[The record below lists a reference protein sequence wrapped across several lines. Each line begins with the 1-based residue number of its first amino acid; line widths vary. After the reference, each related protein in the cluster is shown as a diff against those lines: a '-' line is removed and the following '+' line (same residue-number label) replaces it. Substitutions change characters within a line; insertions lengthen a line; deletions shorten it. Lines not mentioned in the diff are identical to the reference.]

1 MKKRHLLPIL
11 ILILAASLFQPL
23 LPQDSQKSKTASP
36 SFNEYQFVAR
46 GKMSGQR
53 GARPNQIVQM
63 DNNGEILLSC
73 IKPQT
78 TDQLKAMGITFSL
91 SQLELLF
98 DWNLLVFNRKDNTY
112 KTTIH
117 IYGPEKA
124 SAIRSHVYSAVL
136 QLASTLNTDLLSLK
150 SFLEKTH
157 QEKSLFSILYAYILH
172 DYSMRQFGPE
182 IYQKPQLSAE
192 FPFWNGFAWAI
203 YPIKKFSIGVT
214 VLPANNNKVFLVS
227 SPVVPGPELKQ
238 LLSFVKD
245 ASVDEKV
252 DDPELRKIFSNYGVC
267 NDLGE
272 LTVPVF
278 EGEWLTSLENM
289 AKQVYDHSIKLVESM
304 EMKTILGMKAQA
316 QAAMFIH
323 YEIRFAF
330 LNHILEKGLI
340 ASPIDFD
347 NAENNRPSDG
357 RNLVFMIKSIP
368 IDL

>member
-11 ILILAASLFQPL
+11 IFILAASLFQPL
-23 LPQDSQKSKTASP
+23 FPQDSQKSKTASP

-53 GARPNQIVQM
+53 RARPDQIVRM
-63 DNNGEILLSC
+63 DNNGEILLAC

-78 TDQLKAMGITFSL
+78 TDQLKAIGIIFFQ
-91 SQLELLF
+91 SQLELLI

-124 SAIRSHVYSAVL
+124 SAIRSHVHSAVL
-136 QLASTLNTDLLSLK
+136 RLSSVLNTDLLSLK

-182 IYQKPQLSAE
+182 IYQKPQLTAD

-203 YPIKKFSIGVT
+203 YPIKKFNIGVT
-214 VLPANNNKVFLVS
+214 ALPAKDNKVFLVS
-227 SPVVPGPELKQ
+227 SPAVSRLGFQQ

-245 ASVDEKV
+245 VSVDDKV
-252 DDPELRKIFSNYGVC
+252 DDPELFKTCSAFGLC
-267 NDLGE
+267 DDQGE
-272 LTVPVF
+272 LTIPIL
-278 EGEWLTSLENM
+278 EGEWATKLENM
-289 AKQVYDHSIKLVESM
+289 AKQVYAQTVELAESL
-304 EMKTILGMKAQA
+304 EMKEILSISTQAHATMFLHYELRYAVLTLLLETGFMKA
-316 QAAMFIH
+316 
-323 YEIRFAF
+323 
-330 LNHILEKGLI
+330 
-340 ASPIDFD
+340 PIDFENAD
-347 NAENNRPSDG
+347 NNAPSDNG
-357 RNLVFMIKSIP
+357 NLVFVVKQNK
-368 IDL
+368 